1 MLDDAD
7 EESVED
13 GIKLRIRPKSEQD
26 DGVGAE
32 RTAHAVDNAGRRAAR
47 GGADPRYRE
56 ARQRGG
62 LPREQLHLTR
72 GSSGLAPGAPRLPV
86 CCLCADVCIILGT
99 V

>member
-13 GIKLRIRPKSEQD
+13 GIKLRIRPKPEQD

-47 GGADPRYRE
+47 GGADPRYGE

-62 LPREQLHLTR
+62 IPREQLHLTR
-72 GSSGLAPGAPRLPV
+72 GSYQDLRPV
-86 CCLCADVCIILGT
+86 PVCLCADMCIILGT

>member
-13 GIKLRIRPKSEQD
+13 GIKLRIRPKPEQD

-32 RTAHAVDNAGRRAAR
+32 RTAHAVDDAGGRAAR

-62 LPREQLHLTR
+62 LPRKQLHMTR
-72 GSSGLAPGAPRLPV
+72 DSSGRLRPAPLPV
-86 CCLCADVCIILGT
+86 RTCALSWS
-99 V
+99 